1 MAVKVNTEKCDGCST
16 CVDMCPMIAIKVE
29 DGKAVISE
37 ECTECGICIDECP
50 EGALSYWWK

>member
-50 EGALSYWWK
+50 EGALSY